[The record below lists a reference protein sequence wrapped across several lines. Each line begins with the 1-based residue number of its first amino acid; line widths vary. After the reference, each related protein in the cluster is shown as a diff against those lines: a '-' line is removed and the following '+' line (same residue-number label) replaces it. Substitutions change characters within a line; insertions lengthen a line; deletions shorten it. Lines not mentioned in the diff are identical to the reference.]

1 VTPPIT
7 VAWGAMNFLSFLVKR
22 LALIVLVLFFVS
34 IVIFL
39 VVNILPGDVAQAVLG
54 SEATPAQVEAM
65 RERLGLN
72 RPLYVRYAEWIGG
85 VLRGDLG
92 QSLRLDLPIA
102 PLLSQRLKNSLAL
115 AGFAL
120 LTGVPLSVALGI
132 IAGVRHGKL
141 SDRSISILTVT
152 AVSLP
157 EYVWG
162 IAFILAFALYWPILP
177 ASSLIDPGSNPLD
190 SIKVLIL
197 PAATLT
203 LRTMAH
209 TAQLT
214 RTSMI
219 EVLETNYIRTAR
231 LKGLAEWEVVV
242 RHALRNGLL
251 PTITVIGMNL
261 GWLLGG
267 LVVVET
273 VFSYP
278 GIGQLMVDAVS
289 YRDVPMIQATVL
301 LIAFAYAVGNLL
313 ADLAYAYLNPRI
325 RY

>member
-1 VTPPIT
+1 MP
-7 VAWGAMNFLSFLVKR
+7 FLSFVLKR
-22 LALIVLVLFFVS
+22 LALILVVLAFVS
-34 IVIFL
+34 VVIFL
-39 VVNILPGDVAQAVLG
+39 VVNVLPGDVAQAVLG
-54 SEATPAQVEAM
+54 SESTPEQVAAL

-72 RPLYVRYAEWIGG
+72 RPLHVRYLSWIGG
-85 VLRGDLG
+85 LFHGDLG
-92 QSLRLDLPIA
+92 RSLRLDLPIA
-102 PLLSQRLKNSLAL
+102 PLLVERLKNSSVL

-120 LTGVPLSVALGI
+120 LTGIPLSVVLGI
-132 IAGVRHGKL
+132 VAGVRSGKL
-141 SDRSISILTVT
+141 SDRLISIVTVT
-152 AVSLP
+152 AVSVP
-157 EYVWG
+157 EYVFG

-177 ASSLIDPGSNPLD
+177 ASSLIDPSANPLD
-190 SIKVLIL
+190 SVKVLIL

-209 TAQLT
+209 IAQLT

-231 LKGLAEWEVVV
+231 LKGLSEWQVVV
-242 RHALRNGLL
+242 RHALRNALL

-267 LVVVET
+267 LVIVES

-301 LIAFAYAVGNLL
+301 LIAFAYAFGNLL
-313 ADLAYAYLNPRI
+313 SDVAYAYLNPRI
-325 RY
+325 RF

>member
-1 VTPPIT
+1 
-7 VAWGAMNFLSFLVKR
+7 MNAEKDLLFGV
-22 LALIVLVLFFVS
+22 LAV
-34 IVIFL
+34 
-39 VVNILPGDVAQAVLG
+39 QLG
-54 SEATPAQVEAM
+54 QATPAQVEAL

-72 RPLYVRYAEWIGG
+72 RPLHVRYLEWIGG

-92 QSLRLDLPIA
+92 QSLRLDLPIG
-102 PLLSQRLKNSLAL
+102 PLLAQRLKNSAVL

-120 LTGVPLSVALGI
+120 LTGIPLSVVLGI
-132 IAGVRHGKL
+132 IAGVRSGKL
-141 SDRSISILTVT
+141 SDRLISIVTVT

-203 LRTMAH
+203 MRTMAH
-209 TAQLT
+209 IAQLT

-231 LKGLAEWEVVV
+231 LKGLTEWQVVV
-242 RHALRNGLL
+242 RHALRNALL

-267 LVVVET
+267 LVYGRRT
-273 VFSYP
+273 QP
-278 GIGQLMVDAVS
+278 GRSASTMPA
-289 YRDVPMIQATVL
+289 
-301 LIAFAYAVGNLL
+301 
-313 ADLAYAYLNPRI
+313 
-325 RY
+325 

>member
-1 VTPPIT
+1 
-7 VAWGAMNFLSFLVKR
+7 MNFLSFLAKR

-39 VVNILPGDVAQAVLG
+39 VVNVLPGDVAQAVLG
-54 SEATPAQVEAM
+54 SEATPAQVAAM

-72 RPLYVRYAEWIGG
+72 RPLHVRYLEWIGG

-92 QSLRLDLPIA
+92 QSLRLDLPIG
-102 PLLSQRLKNSLAL
+102 PLLAQRLKNSTVL

-120 LTGVPLSVALGI
+120 LTGIPLSVALGI
-132 IAGVRHGKL
+132 IAGVRSGKL
-141 SDRSISILTVT
+141 SDRIISIVTVT

-190 SIKVLIL
+190 SVKVLIL

-203 LRTMAH
+203 MRTMAH
-209 TAQLT
+209 IAQLT

-219 EVLETNYIRTAR
+219 EVLETNYVRTAR
-231 LKGLAEWEVVV
+231 LKGLSEWQVVV
-242 RHALRNGLL
+242 RHALRNALL

-267 LVVVET
+267 LVIVES

-278 GIGQLMVDAVS
+278 GVGQLMVDAVS

-301 LIAFAYAVGNLL
+301 LIAFAYAFGNLL
-313 ADLAYAYLNPRI
+313 ADVAYAYLNPRI
-325 RY
+325 RF

>member
-1 VTPPIT
+1 MP
-7 VAWGAMNFLSFLVKR
+7 FLTFVLKR
-22 LALIVLVLFFVS
+22 LALILLVLVFVS
-34 IVIFL
+34 VLIFL
-39 VVNILPGDVAQAVLG
+39 VVNVLPGDVAQAVLG
-54 SEATPAQVEAM
+54 SESTPEQVAAM

-72 RPLYVRYAEWIGG
+72 RPLHVRYLEWVGG
-85 VLRGDLG
+85 LLQGDLG
-92 QSLRLDLPIA
+92 RSLRLDLPIG
-102 PLLSQRLKNSLAL
+102 PLLAQRLKNSAVL

-120 LTGVPLSVALGI
+120 LTGVPLSVVLGI
-132 IAGVRHGKL
+132 ISGVRNGKL
-141 SDRSISILTVT
+141 SDRLISIVTVT
-152 AVSLP
+152 AVSVP

-177 ASSLIDPGSNPLD
+177 ASSLIDPGSNPLV
-190 SIKVLIL
+190 SVKVLIL

-209 TAQLT
+209 IAQLT

-231 LKGLAEWEVVV
+231 LKGLTEWEVVV
-242 RHALRNGLL
+242 RHALRNALL

-267 LVVVET
+267 LVIVET

-278 GIGQLMVDAVS
+278 GVGQLMVDAVS

-301 LIAFAYAVGNLL
+301 LIAFAYAFGNLL
-313 ADLAYAYLNPRI
+313 ADVAYAYLNPRI
-325 RY
+325 RF